1 MKGNPRKSPARPMK
15 IKKALQMQS
24 FKYLILLEFFGRG
37 EKIRTS
43 DPLHPMQVRY
53 QAALRPD
60 SRETYSKLLFNF
72 CQALNQAIPKLPP
85 ARS

>member
-1 MKGNPRKSPARPMK
+1 MGLFPTRHIRP
-15 IKKALQMQS
+15 KALKAGPKTPDRPS
-24 FKYLILLEFFGRG
+24 YSGRG

-60 SRETYSKLLFNF
+60 VNVKL
-72 CQALNQAIPKLPP
+72 
-85 ARS
+85 